1 MSKEREALLKIASE
15 MHYSKHKFTN
25 NDILFVL
32 KNINWKM
39 FKNSLPNDELIV
51 ILVEAT
57 TK

>member
-15 MHYSKHKFTN
+15 MYYSDKKFSN
-25 NDILFVL
+25 DDILFVL

-39 FKNSLPNDELIV
+39 FKNSLPTETLFA